1 MKKNLP
7 TQDNVKRLMEQTLK
21 NILNCV
27 GGVYYNKYKL
37 KLERKKK
44 EREGIMKKKISQY
57 DAEMVA
63 DWFNGSNLVHSSIA
77 DNKQIKKLF
86 EQSEKLRMKAHK
98 IIVDDNTWKFEF
110 ARGNQRKLKVKYN
123 YEKEEE

>member
-1 MKKNLP
+1 MKK
-7 TQDNVKRLMEQTLK
+7 R
-21 NILNCV
+21 
-27 GGVYYNKYKL
+27 
-37 KLERKKK
+37 
-44 EREGIMKKKISQY
+44 ISQY
-57 DAEMVA
+57 DAQMVA

-110 ARGNQRKLKVKYN
+110 ARSNQRKLKVKYN
-123 YEKEEE
+123 YDRSKNDRL

>member
-1 MKKNLP
+1 MKK
-7 TQDNVKRLMEQTLK
+7 R
-21 NILNCV
+21 
-27 GGVYYNKYKL
+27 
-37 KLERKKK
+37 
-44 EREGIMKKKISQY
+44 ISQY

-110 ARGNQRKLKVKYN
+110 VRGNQRKLKVKYN
-123 YEKEEE
+123 YEKGEE

>member
-1 MKKNLP
+1 MKK
-7 TQDNVKRLMEQTLK
+7 R
-21 NILNCV
+21 I
-27 GGVYYNKYKL
+27 
-37 KLERKKK
+37 R
-44 EREGIMKKKISQY
+44 QY

-77 DNKQIKKLF
+77 DNEKIKKLF

-98 IIVDDNTWKFEF
+98 IIVDDNTWKFEV

-123 YEKEEE
+123 YDRSKDDRL